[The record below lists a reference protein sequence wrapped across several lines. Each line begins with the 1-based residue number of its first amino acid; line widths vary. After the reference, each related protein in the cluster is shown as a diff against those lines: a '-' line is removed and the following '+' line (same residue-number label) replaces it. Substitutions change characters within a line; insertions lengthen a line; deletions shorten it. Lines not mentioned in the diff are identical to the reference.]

1 MNKIIPLL
9 AVLVLTSSAN
19 AVEYKNDNFDRY
31 GYGSAA
37 SVIPGTG
44 LKSGLRGSHVAANHH
59 TENAYYPGYHAVPE
73 ADKQT
78 H

>member
-9 AVLVLTSSAN
+9 TVLLLTSAAN
-19 AVEYKNDNFDRY
+19 AVEYKNDSFDKY

-37 SVIPGTG
+37 SVLPDSG

-59 TENAYYPGYHAVPE
+59 TENAYYPGYHAVHGE
-73 ADKQT
+73 KET
-78 H
+78 R

>member
-9 AVLVLTSSAN
+9 AVLVLTSNAN
-19 AVEYKNDNFDRY
+19 AVEYKSDSFDRY

-37 SVIPGTG
+37 SVFPGTG
-44 LKSGLRGSHVAANHH
+44 LKGGLRGSHVAANHH
-59 TENAYYPGYHAVPE
+59 TENAYYPGYHAVSGSS
-73 ADKQT
+73 KT